1 MRNICNLDSLEG
13 IYTGVS
19 SMGSGDNSIEI
30 RVIFQHKEIEYL
42 QIETNSE
49 TYQVTDYAKDDK
61 FIYYMIPF
69 SFYKDIGLM
78 HIQVKYVD
86 GFGRQFTF
94 KTEKPLLNDSEI
106 MVTYVDEIFLIKR
119 LLDTSSSPYDI
130 PIASHENLGVVRIGN
145 TLSVNEKGIIEVEKG
160 ESVEAITNIDIDA
173 ICK

>member
-1 MRNICNLDSLEG
+1 MRNICDLDSLGG

-69 SFYKDIGLM
+69 SFYKDVGMMYIK
-78 HIQVKYVD
+78 VKYAY
-86 GFGRQFTF
+86 GYGRQFTF
-94 KTEKPLLNDSEI
+94 NTEKPLLNDSEI
-106 MVTYVDEIFLIKR
+106 MVTYVDDIFLIKR
-119 LLDTSSSPYDI
+119 LIDTSNSPYYI
-130 PIASHENLGVVRIGN
+130 PITSHENLGVVQIGN
-145 TLSVNEKGIIEVEKG
+145 TVSVDEKGIIEVEKG
-160 ESVEAITNIDIDA
+160 ESVESITNIDIDD

>member
-1 MRNICNLDSLEG
+1 MRNICDLDSLDG

-30 RVIFQHKEIEYL
+30 RVIFQREEIEYL

-49 TYQVTDYAKDDK
+49 IYQVTDYAKDDR

-69 SFYKDIGLM
+69 SLYKDVGLM

-86 GFGRQFTF
+86 GYGRQFTF

-119 LLDTSSSPYDI
+119 LIDTSNSPYDI
-130 PIASHENLGVVRIGN
+130 PIASHENLGVVQIGN
-145 TLSVNEKGIIEVEKG
+145 TISVDKKGVIEVKKG
-160 ESVEAITNIDIDA
+160 ELVEAITNIDIDA

>member
-1 MRNICNLDSLEG
+1 MRNICDLDSLNG

-30 RVIFQHKEIEYL
+30 RVIFQPKEIEYL

-69 SFYKDIGLM
+69 SLYKDIGM
-78 HIQVKYVD
+78 MYIKVKYVD
-86 GFGRQFTF
+86 GYGRQFKF

-106 MVTYVDEIFLIKR
+106 MVTYVDDIFFFFFF
-119 LLDTSSSPYDI
+119 LDI
-130 PIASHENLGVVRIGN
+130 
-145 TLSVNEKGIIEVEKG
+145 
-160 ESVEAITNIDIDA
+160 
-173 ICK
+173 